1 MWSHRDGIGGMESL
15 HKYVRSYLYYI
26 LDSSAK
32 RFYDLTTEQRLRLFS
47 LVFGSVN
54 TWQPLVLR
62 EVICVGTLD
71 SHTVENNFRKGQIWI
86 LNTVSAADFGT
97 ASDAIIAKTKPK
109 CIS

>member
-1 MWSHRDGIGGMESL
+1 MESL

-71 SHTVENNFRKGQIWI
+71 SHTVENIFRKGQIWI

-97 ASDAIIAKTKPK
+97 ASDAIIAETKPK